1 LVDRLAEV
9 CDGWRLDDREEYLST
24 DRPSE
29 TALAQCF
36 KVETV
41 TANKPRA
48 IRDAARELG
57 FGPLEIKCRH
67 VAVDA
72 EVLRRKLK
80 LDGDVPG
87 VVIVAKIDG
96 RTRAVIARRVV
107 N

>member
-1 LVDRLAEV
+1 M
-9 CDGWRLDDREEYLST
+9 DDREEYLSA

-48 IRDAARELG
+48 SRDAARELG

-107 N
+107 A